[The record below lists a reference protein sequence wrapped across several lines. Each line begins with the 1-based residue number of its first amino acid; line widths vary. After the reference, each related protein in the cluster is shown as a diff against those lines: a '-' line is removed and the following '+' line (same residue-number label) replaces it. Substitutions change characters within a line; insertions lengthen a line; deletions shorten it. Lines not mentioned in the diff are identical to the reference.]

1 LNNTDQKNTHVNQ
14 QLKIPLELNST
25 GSIFFPRGMIVH
37 HEVVEQHG
45 PEEYSCQ
52 PAAQDSTRTEFNW
65 GRLLK
70 TRFLSKIVPDKHVSA
85 NLILGICVT

>member
-25 GSIFFPRGMIVH
+25 GSNFFPRGMIVH

-45 PEEYSCQ
+45 PEEYYVNQQLKIPLELNSTG
-52 PAAQDSTRTEFNW
+52 AAC
-65 GRLLK
+65 
-70 TRFLSKIVPDKHVSA
+70 SKLDF
-85 NLILGICVT
+85 